1 MLAERP
7 VFAGHLTEGASQ
19 AGAVANPHSLVLT
32 PNDFLPAAGA
42 SSAIDLRPLHK
53 WAARAMLLALL
64 MLATFASA
72 HAAKFRVEIAAPE
85 RLAALLRANLDVVR
99 WSGRDDVSEDQL
111 RQLVRTAPEQ
121 VRNLLTT
128 EGYFSPQVQ
137 AELAGEPGE
146 RVVRID
152 VEPGEPTRVVA
163 VEFRVRGAIDSDP
176 VRDGRL
182 ARARAAFGIEEGAV
196 FRQSAWN
203 EGKQGAVRSLQRRLY
218 AAARVTDS
226 RADIDP
232 PTREARLQVEIDSGP
247 PFVFG
252 EIEVTG
258 LQRYELPIVR
268 NFSPIRAGDPYDE
281 DELLKYQSR
290 LLGSGYFASAIVSP
304 VRDPARADAA
314 PIRVSVV
321 ESQARRIDLGAGY
334 STDRGPRYQAGYT
347 DQNTL
352 DRAWRFHTQAKVDR
366 LSEQVV
372 GGLTF
377 PRRESG
383 WYYGLEGQFNHQD
396 IQGEELTDWSL
407 TGART
412 YTVEERESQL
422 ALQYRLE
429 EQKLPGAVEDDRK
442 ALFLS
447 QAWTWIGLDDQLA
460 PRDGYM
466 FRLHVGGAS
475 RQILSDRS
483 FGRVRA
489 KGTYLQPV
497 STFGTL
503 ILRLEAGSVIAETRE
518 DLPSAYLFRTGGDTT
533 VRGYAFESLGVE
545 EGGAIVGGRY
555 MAVGSIE
562 YVQWLAD
569 NWGVAAFYDAGN
581 AVDKWSDFRAAV
593 GYGGGLRWRSPI
605 GALSFDVA
613 HGEETNEIRLHFSVG
628 IVFR

>member
-1 MLAERP
+1 MA
-7 VFAGHLTEGASQ
+7 VAS
-19 AGAVANPHSLVLT
+19 AGARMLPSLPCRFTGGRTFFGNRQLQTKPFLLLRLGDLQVECLDRIRRLT
-32 PNDFLPAAGA
+32 PALACVVL
-42 SSAIDLRPLHK
+42 SAVPV
-53 WAARAMLLALL
+53 
-64 MLATFASA
+64 AT
-72 HAAKFRVEIAAPE
+72 HAQSFRVEIAAPE
-85 RLAALLRANLDVVR
+85 RLAAVLRANLDVVR
-99 WSGRDDVSEDQL
+99 WSEREAVTDEQL
-111 RQLVRTAPEQ
+111 RQLVTTAPQQ
-121 VRNLLTT
+121 VRNLLAT
-128 EGYFSPQVQ
+128 EGYFSPQIE
-137 AELAGEPGE
+137 AELAGEPGQ
-146 RVVRID
+146 RVARLA
-152 VEPGEPTRVVA
+152 VEPGEPTRVA
-163 VEFRVRGAIDSDP
+163 AIELIVRGAIESDSALEE
-176 VRDGRL
+176 RMR
-182 ARARAAFGIEEGAV
+182 RARSAFAVAEGMV
-196 FRQSAWN
+196 FRQSEWN
-203 EGKQGAVRSLQRRLY
+203 DGKQAAVRSLQRQLY

-232 PTREARLQVEIDSGP
+232 ATREARLRVEIDSGP

-258 LQRYELPIVR
+258 LQRYALPIVR

-304 VRDPARADAA
+304 VRDPAIADAM
-314 PIRVSVV
+314 PIRINLV
-321 ESQARRIDLGAGY
+321 EGQARRVDLGAGY
-334 STDRGPRYQAGYT
+334 STDRGPRFQAGYT

-377 PRRESG
+377 PRRQSG
-383 WYYGLEGQFNHQD
+383 WFYGLAGQFNHQD
-396 IQGEELTDWSL
+396 IQGEELTDWTL

-412 YTVEERESQL
+412 FILERRESQL

-429 EQKLPGAVEDDRK
+429 GQKLPGAVEDDRK

-447 QAWTWIGLDDQLA
+447 QAWTWIGLDDQLS

-466 FRLHVGGAS
+466 FRLDVGGAS
-475 RQILSDRS
+475 RQLLSDRS
-483 FGRVRA
+483 FGRVRT

-503 ILRLEAGSVIAETRE
+503 ILRLEAGSVIADTRE

-562 YVQWLAD
+562 YVQWLFE
-569 NWGVAAFYDAGN
+569 NWGIAAFYDAGN

-593 GYGGGLRWRSPI
+593 GYGGGLRWSSPI
-605 GALSFDVA
+605 GGLSFDVA